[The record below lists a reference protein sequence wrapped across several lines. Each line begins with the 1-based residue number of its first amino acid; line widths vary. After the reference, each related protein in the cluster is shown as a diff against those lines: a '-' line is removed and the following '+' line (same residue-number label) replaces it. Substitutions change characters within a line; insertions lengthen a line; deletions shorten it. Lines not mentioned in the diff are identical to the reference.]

1 MPLTTSLS
9 SSAASTSST
18 CSFSLPSSSLASRWH
33 LHLIISWVTRVQPIG
48 RSRIGQRAWQIQRLR
63 NLMLNVAWPVTGG
76 FLAWSWVES
85 VPSNACSCSIACK
98 SYLYH
103 DPTYAPHLHACVIK
117 AQTPKISSMSDL
129 LAEVTES
136 VHFFEIPS
144 SLLPE
149 GQPRRG
155 WGRPLVRVER
165 QQVQIHCVIE
175 IL

>member
-1 MPLTTSLS
+1 M
-9 SSAASTSST
+9 
-18 CSFSLPSSSLASRWH
+18 
-33 LHLIISWVTRVQPIG
+33 QPIG

-63 NLMLNVAWPVTGG
+63 NLRLNVAPVTGG

-103 DPTYAPHLHACVIK
+103 DPTYAPHLLACVIK
-117 AQTPKISSMSDL
+117 AQTPKISSKQKWQK
-129 LAEVTES
+129 S

-165 QQVQIHCVIE
+165 HQIQIHCVIE
-175 IL
+175 ILQAAFKKPIHGITYLFKMSSACNMLMPC